1 MSLQY
6 HEVLL
11 LSQCY
16 CVVDS
21 TIVPP
26 SINVRFVTINV
37 CVSVR
42 SSVLIV
48 SDIAIIRFDSANPP
62 GYFRT
67 VFASCLF
74 LTSQRQG
81 LYPWVPPRLQRLSQ
95 STSCRSNSVTHHHSL
110 EIEDCVL
117 FWLPRTNF
125 IGFFMRLCRG
135 LLSYLLQIRILF
147 IIDIAIV
154 RFDSANPPGYSRL
167 IPYDVAF
174 CPSLPFRSLI
184 LVRS

>member
-1 MSLQY
+1 MPLLDRSGAGRFGTLNLMGRCGRGRWEGLSYYLYLQIFLWLILLLSLQY

-37 CVSVR
+37 CVAVR
-42 SSVLIV
+42 SFVLIV

-62 GYFRT
+62 GYFRK

-81 LYPWVPPRLQRLSQ
+81 RYPWVPPRLQRLSQ

-117 FWLPRTNF
+117 FWLPRGNF
-125 IGFFMRLCRG
+125 IC
-135 LLSYLLQIRILF
+135 SSC
-147 IIDIAIV
+147 
-154 RFDSANPPGYSRL
+154 DSAE
-167 IPYDVAF
+167 V
-174 CPSLPFRSLI
+174 
-184 LVRS
+184 

>member
-1 MSLQY
+1 M
-6 HEVLL
+6 
-11 LSQCY
+11 
-16 CVVDS
+16 
-21 TIVPP
+21 IVPP

-48 SDIAIIRFDSANPP
+48 SDIAIIRFNSANPP
-62 GYFRT
+62 GYSRVLDDHTCFPAFKIFT
-67 VFASCLF
+67 SWLF

-81 LYPWVPPRLQRLSQ
+81 RYPWVPPRLQRLSQ
-95 STSCRSNSVTHHHSL
+95 SASCRSNSVTHHHSL

-135 LLSYLLQIRILF
+135 LVYLVFSHIF
-147 IIDIAIV
+147 S
-154 RFDSANPPGYSRL
+154 RFCNG
-167 IPYDVAF
+167 
-174 CPSLPFRSLI
+174 PSFRVSSCNSGG
-184 LVRS
+184 VFV

>member
-1 MSLQY
+1 MGRSILLFISSNLPLTVQY
-6 HEVLL
+6 HENLL

-21 TIVPP
+21 TIVPL

-37 CVSVR
+37 CVAVR
-42 SSVLIV
+42 SFVLIV

-62 GYFRT
+62 GYFRK

-135 LLSYLLQIRILF
+135 LVYLVFSHIF
-147 IIDIAIV
+147 S
-154 RFDSANPPGYSRL
+154 RFCNG
-167 IPYDVAF
+167 
-174 CPSLPFRSLI
+174 PSFRVSSCNSGG
-184 LVRS
+184 VFV

>member
-1 MSLQY
+1 M
-6 HEVLL
+6 
-11 LSQCY
+11 SQCY
-16 CVVDS
+16 IVVDS
-21 TIVPP
+21 TIFPP
-26 SINVRFVTINV
+26 SLYVRFITLNV

-42 SSVLIV
+42 SFVLIV

-62 GYFRT
+62 GYFRK

-117 FWLPRTNF
+117 FWLPRGNF
-125 IGFFMRLCRG
+125 IC
-135 LLSYLLQIRILF
+135 SSC
-147 IIDIAIV
+147 
-154 RFDSANPPGYSRL
+154 DSAEVKY
-167 IPYDVAF
+167 IWY
-174 CPSLPFRSLI
+174 SLI
-184 LVRS
+184 SSPDFVMVHPSASLHATQAVSSCDVLCSSTVE